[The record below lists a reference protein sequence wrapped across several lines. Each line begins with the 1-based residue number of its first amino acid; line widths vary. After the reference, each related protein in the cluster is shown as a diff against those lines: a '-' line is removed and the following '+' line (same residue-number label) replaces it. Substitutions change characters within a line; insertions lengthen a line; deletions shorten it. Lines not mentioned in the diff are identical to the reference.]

1 MSHPQDRRGRRELL
15 YALVHQCN
23 DFMLL
28 MKSCERHEK
37 IRHTLVALPV
47 GGARIELGKVLAL
60 LDDEV
65 EEYAADVMAWW
76 ASELVKEK
84 L

>member
-1 MSHPQDRRGRRELL
+1 MTQPRELL
-15 YALVHQCN
+15 YALVNQCN

-28 MKSCERHEK
+28 MKACERHDAL
-37 IRHTLVALPV
+37 RRVLTALPV

-65 EEYAADVMAWW
+65 EAHAAGVNCWW
-76 ASELVKEK
+76 AAELVHEK
-84 L
+84 DGETR